1 MGHCM
6 IHFFPTRTVALEL
19 LGFSIHW
26 YGLMYLAGFVLAFF
40 LLPRIQKY
48 RGLSLSKDDWAQMLS
63 WGIIGVIVGGRLGFV
78 LFYEPG
84 FFLRYPSE
92 ILQVWH
98 GGMSSHGG
106 FVGVAIALIFV
117 SRKRKID
124 LLALADCL
132 AVPIA
137 LGLAL
142 GRVGNLINGE
152 LYGVVTSVPWAMEF
166 SDVEGLRHPTQL
178 YAIVKNLLIAG
189 ICFYYLKKVKPAY
202 PGRTFALFLMLYGIL
217 RYLIEYFRDQPYGLF
232 DLKIILL
239 SRGQLLTIPVI
250 IVGFI
255 LWRKFGNKKSSIEIA
270 KPVLGQQEP
279 TREPTAPEIE
289 SDQTQEQITEAEEW
303 GRH

>member
-1 MGHCM
+1 M
-6 IHFFPTRTVALEL
+6 IHFFSSRTVALEL

-26 YGLMYLAGFVLAFF
+26 YGLMYLAGFVLAFL
-40 LLPRIQKY
+40 LLPRLQKW
-48 RGLSLSKDDWAQMLS
+48 RGLNLSKDDWAQLLS
-63 WGIIGVIVGGRLGFV
+63 WGIIGVILGGRLGFV

-124 LLALADCL
+124 LLALGDCL
-132 AVPIA
+132 AIPIA

-166 SDVEGLRHPTQL
+166 PDAEGLRHPTQL
-178 YAIVKNLLIAG
+178 YAIVKNLIIAG
-189 ICFYYLKKVKPAY
+189 ICFSYLKKAKPVY

-217 RYLIEYFRDQPYGLF
+217 RYLIEYFRDQPYGLV
-232 DLKIILL
+232 DLGIVMM
-239 SRGQLLTIPVI
+239 SRGQMLT
-250 IVGFI
+250 
-255 LWRKFGNKKSSIEIA
+255 S
-270 KPVLGQQEP
+270 PVLLLGVYIW
-279 TREPTAPEIE
+279 RRVDRGKSEI
-289 SDQTQEQITEAEEW
+289 
-303 GRH
+303 

>member
-1 MGHCM
+1 M
-6 IHFFPTRTVALEL
+6 IHFFSSRTVALEL

-40 LLPRIQKY
+40 LLPRLQKY
-48 RGLSLSKDDWAQMLS
+48 RGLTLSKDDWAKLLS
-63 WGIIGVIVGGRLGFV
+63 WGIIGVIAGGRLGFV

-106 FVGVAIALIFV
+106 FVGVAIALILV
-117 SRKRKID
+117 SQKRKID
-124 LLALADCL
+124 LLALGDCL
-132 AVPIA
+132 AIPIA

-142 GRVGNLINGE
+142 GRLGNLINGE

-166 SDVEGLRHPTQL
+166 PDVEGLRHPTQL
-178 YAIVKNLLIAG
+178 YAIVKNLIIAG
-189 ICFYYLKKVKPAY
+189 ICLSYLKKAKPVY

-232 DLKIILL
+232 DFGFILL
-239 SRGQLLTIPVI
+239 SRGQLLTVPLI
-250 IVGFI
+250 IVGLI
-255 LWRKFGNKKSSIEIA
+255 LWIKFGPNKKPIKVEEQTA
-270 KPVLGQQEP
+270 QMVEP
-279 TREPTAPEIE
+279 FERNTE
-289 SDQTQEQITEAEEW
+289 SRNTFSN
-303 GRH
+303 